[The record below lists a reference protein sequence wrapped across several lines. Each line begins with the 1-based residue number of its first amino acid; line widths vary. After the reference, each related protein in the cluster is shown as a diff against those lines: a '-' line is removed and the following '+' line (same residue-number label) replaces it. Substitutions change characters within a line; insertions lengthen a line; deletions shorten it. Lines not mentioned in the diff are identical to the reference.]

1 MGASGD
7 PGGRPP
13 RSPPPPAGAGQV
25 RPHPGRPRRMLRA
38 LRPGCAPGDPGCF
51 LPGRVRT
58 RDPAGGPRT
67 PRASQSR
74 GPRPARMT
82 SGSFQCPLLMKLEI
96 LPPDKGEASTITKCR
111 AKKSESTME
120 NQ

>member
-58 RDPAGGPRT
+58 RDPAG
-67 PRASQSR
+67 
-74 GPRPARMT
+74 
-82 SGSFQCPLLMKLEI
+82 SFQCPLLMKLEI